1 MKNLTLKALIN
12 DVEIARRNFQNA
24 DPDYVDIAIYELMAA
39 EEKLNEYIRE
49 QKKKEVIKKTFQP
62 PTEKVK

>member
-24 DPDYVDIAIYELMAA
+24 EPDYINIATYELMAA

-49 QKKKEVIKKTFQP
+49 QKKKEVIKKTFQS